1 MSTVREV
8 TYELLRSFGMTRMF
22 GNPGSTELPFLQGF
36 PEDFTYVLG
45 LHESAVVGM
54 ADGYAQ
60 GTGRAAF
67 VNLHTAAGLGNAG
80 AAIMT
85 AYHNRTPLVITAGQ
99 QDRRQLAYEPFLS
112 GHLVEMAL
120 PYVKW
125 SHQPVRAED
134 VPTAIERAYHTAMQA
149 PQGPV
154 FVSVPMN
161 DWDVEAE
168 PREVREID
176 YRMAP
181 SPEALDKAARLL
193 KSSRRPAMVAGAGV
207 DRAGAWYDTVT
218 LAERLN
224 AAVWTDPMHPRAG
237 FPQDHHLFQGHL
249 PLSQAPIADQLSE
262 YDVVLVLGAPVFR
275 YFPYV
280 PGPSVRED
288 TQVIHVTDNPEEASR
303 AATGTGI
310 MGDVAL
316 AVRQLNERLPKKADR
331 PAPPP
336 PDEISAPE
344 PEGSLPADYVM
355 HALSQHLPE
364 RAIVVE
370 ETPSSRMLLH
380 KHIRINQPGGFYAA
394 ASGGLGFGTSASIGL
409 SMASPDRPVVC
420 VVGDGSIMYA
430 LQALWSAARYQ
441 AAAAFVVL
449 NNRQYKIL
457 RLIAERDDVGEGVP
471 GLDLPDLDI
480 LQVAKSLGCEG
491 ERVERPEE
499 LSDALERTLGTGH
512 PYVLE
517 ILVDPDV
524 PKSIQ

>member
-8 TYELLRSFGMTRMF
+8 TYELLRSFGMTRVF
-22 GNPGSTELPFLQGF
+22 GNPGSTELPFLKGF

-45 LHESAVVGM
+45 LHEGVVVGM

-85 AYHNRTPLVITAGQ
+85 AHHNRTPLVITAGQ

-112 GHLVEMAL
+112 GQLVEMAL

-134 VPTAIERAYHTAMQA
+134 VPAAIERAYHTSMQA

-161 DWDVEAE
+161 DWEATVEPPEA
-168 PREVREID
+168 REID

-181 SPEALDKAARLL
+181 NPEALDRAAETLR
-193 KSSRRPAMVAGAGV
+193 SSRRPAIVAGAGV
-207 DRAGAWYDTVT
+207 DRAGAWYDTVA
-218 LAERLN
+218 LAESLN

-237 FPQDHHLFQGHL
+237 FPQDHNLFQGHL
-249 PLSQAPIADQLSE
+249 PLAQAPIADQLSE

-275 YFPYV
+275 YFPYE
-280 PGPSVRED
+280 PGPTVKEG
-288 TQVIHVTDNPEEASR
+288 TQVMHVTDNPEEASR
-303 AATGTGI
+303 AATGRGI

-316 AVRQLNERLPKKADR
+316 AVRQLSERLPEKPVR

-336 PDEISAPE
+336 PPEIPAPE
-344 PEGSLPADYVM
+344 PEDSLPADYVL
-355 HALSQHLPE
+355 HTLSQHLPD

-370 ETPSSRMLLH
+370 ETPSSRILLH
-380 KHIRINQPGGFYAA
+380 KHVRIKSPGGFFAA
-394 ASGGLGFGTSASIGL
+394 ASGGLGFGTSAAVGL
-409 SMASPDRPVVC
+409 GMASPDRPLVC
-420 VVGDGSIMYA
+420 VVGDGSLMYA
-430 LQALWSAARYQ
+430 LQALWSAARYGV
-441 AAAAFVVL
+441 AVVFVVM

-457 RLIAERDDVGEGVP
+457 RMLSERDGVDVGVP
-471 GLDLPDLDI
+471 GLDLPNTDI
-480 LQVAKSLGCEG
+480 VGAAKSLGCEG
-491 ERVERPEE
+491 ASVERPEE
-499 LSDALERTLGTGH
+499 LSEALELALDARR
-512 PYVLE
+512 PYVLDV
-517 ILVDPDV
+517 LVDPEV
-524 PKSIQ
+524 PKTFG